1 MHTNAPANPPASS
14 PTARSTAVLE
24 RITDAQAVVLDRL
37 DQARTPAMHLVT
49 RAVNVAD
56 RLVPIGTGRR
66 AQVAPRIGEAIDR
79 QYAFALELLTRQ
91 RAVTRDL
98 VKAATT
104 PDAAGTPESD
114 GS

>member
-1 MHTNAPANPPASS
+1 M
-14 PTARSTAVLE
+14 
-24 RITDAQAVVLDRL
+24 
-37 DQARTPAMHLVT
+37 T

-56 RLVPIGTGRR
+56 RVVPIGTARR

-98 VKAATT
+98 VKAAAT
-104 PDAAGTPESD
+104 PEAAGTPE
-114 GS
+114 